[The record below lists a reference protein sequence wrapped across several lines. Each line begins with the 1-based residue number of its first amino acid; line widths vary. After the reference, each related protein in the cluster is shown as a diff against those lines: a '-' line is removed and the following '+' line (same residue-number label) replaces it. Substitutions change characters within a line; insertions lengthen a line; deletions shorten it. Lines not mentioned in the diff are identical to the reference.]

1 MHTCNILHACT
12 HPHTHAPFTHNCSS
26 HLATNVSSISASDK
40 VRLNVYVEIRN
51 IDVPV
56 LLVLSHLTC
65 TSTYYTF
72 TEVVANAGRKVS
84 YISGS
89 VLLHEH
95 ENSMQ
100 SLPGDSILVYENLLP
115 TVQCTLFGGRSPA
128 CSHICKSVRLPPSG
142 IGFDSAI
149 CVYKRRTKQ

>member
-1 MHTCNILHACT
+1 M
-12 HPHTHAPFTHNCSS
+12 
-26 HLATNVSSISASDK
+26 
-40 VRLNVYVEIRN
+40 
-51 IDVPV
+51 PV

-95 ENSMQ
+95 ENSTQ
-100 SLPGDSILVYENLLP
+100 FLPGDSILVYENLLP
-115 TVQCTLFGGRSPA
+115 TVQCTLFGGRSSA

>member
-1 MHTCNILHACT
+1 M
-12 HPHTHAPFTHNCSS
+12 
-26 HLATNVSSISASDK
+26 
-40 VRLNVYVEIRN
+40 
-51 IDVPV
+51 PV

-115 TVQCTLFGGRSPA
+115 TPCLVEE
-128 CSHICKSVRLPPSG
+128 VPPVPTFVKVS
-142 IGFDSAI
+142 D
-149 CVYKRRTKQ
+149 CLHLV